1 MNTCT
6 YEYKD
11 YKTGSISECKFRED
25 DLNEINWFFESDNQ
39 PTSIVSVKINGQ
51 KVSLNEARYVVY
63 QWEQKLILEYGNIDK
78 SVYDNNIKIETE
90 RMKNLGVDVDKCINF

>member
-11 YKTGSISECKFRED
+11 YKNGSISECTFRED

-39 PTSIVSVKINGQ
+39 PTSVVSVKINGQ

-63 QWEQKLILEYGNIDK
+63 QWEQKLLWSMEILIRK
-78 SVYDNNIKIETE
+78 CMTTTL
-90 RMKNLGVDVDKCINF
+90 NLKLKE